1 MLTFK
6 VVKEEYGWAVR
17 LGRGM
22 ATPFWTQAAAIR
34 EAHQLCERMR
44 GHGLA
49 AEVVIEEEE
58 GVQAPPSSAATAP
71 GRRGEP
77 NGWT

>member
-17 LGRGM
+17 LGRGV
-22 ATPFWTQAAAIR
+22 ATPFWTRAAAIR

-49 AEVVIEEEE
+49 AEVVIEED
-58 GVQAPPSSAATAP
+58 GAPSPPSSGATTP
-71 GRRGEP
+71 GRPDEP
-77 NGWT
+77 HGWN